1 MKLHSLR
8 IEGFRRHSNTEILF
22 SDATFLIGE
31 NNVGKSSTLAA
42 LEYLLSDKKTMDAKE
57 FLSNND
63 GPLTNEIILT
73 GEFRNIPK
81 EAEKWRGFKG
91 RLLKYEVPD
100 GSVETGIKIVYRK
113 TYTLNS
119 RQCKIEM
126 MEYRRELSEVY
137 SECKT
142 IEDYI
147 NAGIEESLLVETIG
161 KKPITK
167 NLTSTEQK
175 KIKDLEE
182 VYNFD
187 ESEVCWFENPGG
199 ISQNVLSKLP
209 RFLLIPAEDKTGE
222 LSESKGALTS
232 TLKDLFKD
240 VREESEH
247 YKKAQ
252 EYLNKLAKELDPTDE
267 SSEFGIMMSDLNT
280 ALDRVFPSTSIL
292 VKATLEDAD
301 ESINP
306 QFEISMQSNIA
317 TDVKFQGTGMIRAAV
332 FALLR
337 YKTQRDLK
345 KLEKE
350 GYVQPLIIGFEEPEI
365 YLHPKAAQ
373 QMRENIY
380 ELANSDNNQ
389 IVCTTHSPYMIDIS
403 KKPSQVLN
411 SLSIKSDTAYKD
423 EFIDSIKATPFSA
436 TQAFKELQDE
446 DKVYIKML
454 LKIDDYIAKVF
465 FAKKTII
472 VEGDTEDLVLRET
485 IRRMPD
491 KVKKVVNSDYEII
504 KARGKAVIISLV
516 KYLKSMGIDLIVI
529 HDRDKGTEKAEAF
542 NPHILK
548 VIGDESSRIMMEECI
563 EDILGYKAPSSNKPY
578 KAYEFINCNWGE
590 DWDSITAKWKDI
602 MEKRLFIKEFEEI
615 NYSIKELIAVDG
627 L

>member
-1 MKLHSLR
+1 MKLYSLK

-22 SDATFLIGE
+22 SEATFLIGE

-42 LEYLLSDKKTMDAKE
+42 LEYLLSDKKSIDAKE

-81 EAEKWRGFKG
+81 EAEQWRGFKG
-91 RLLKYEVPD
+91 RLLKYEVPE
-100 GSVETGIKIVYRK
+100 GSEETGIKIVYRK
-113 TYTLNS
+113 TYTLNAK
-119 RQCKIEM
+119 QCKIEM
-126 MEYRRELSEVY
+126 MEYKRELSEIFC
-137 SECKT
+137 ECKT

-147 NAGIEESLLVETIG
+147 NAGINESLLVEVIG
-161 KKPITK
+161 NKPIDK
-167 NLTSTEQK
+167 NLTAAEQK
-175 KIKDLEE
+175 KIRELEE

-187 ESEVCWFENPGG
+187 ETEIDWFENPGG

-209 RFLLIPAEDKTGE
+209 KFLLIPAEDKTGE

-252 EYLNKLAKELDPTDE
+252 EYLNKLAKELDPKDE
-267 SSEFGIMMSDLNT
+267 SSEFGVMMSDLNT

-306 QFEISMQSNIA
+306 QFEISMQSNIT

-380 ELANSDNNQ
+380 ELANSNNNQ

-403 KKPSQVLN
+403 KKPAQVLN
-411 SLSIKSDTAYKD
+411 SLSVKEHTVYKGTC
-423 EFIDSIKATPFSA
+423 IDSIKSTPFTA
-436 TQAFKELQDE
+436 TQAFKELQEE
-446 DKVYIKML
+446 DKTYIKML

-472 VEGDTEDLVLRET
+472 VEGDTEELVLRES
-485 IRRMPD
+485 IKRMPD
-491 KVKKVVNSDYEII
+491 KIKKVVNSDYEII

-529 HDRDKGTEKAEAF
+529 HDRDKGTEKAESF
-542 NPHILK
+542 NPHILQA
-548 VIGDESSRIMMEECI
+548 IGDETRRIMMEECI
-563 EDILGYKAPSSNKPY
+563 EDVLGYAPPSSDKPY
-578 KAYEFINCNWGE
+578 KAYKFISDNWGE
-590 DWDSITAKWKDI
+590 DWDSVGSKWKDI
-602 MEKRLFIKEFEEI
+602 IENQILKKEFEQ
-615 NYSIKELIAVDG
+615 IKFKVEELVAAD
-627 L
+627 